1 MKKII
6 EAAQDLIDTI
16 EWHLDVDHVDNH
28 EIMQQVDILQ
38 KLIRLAGVAGEKK
51 HLIKNICEYLECDD
65 FPGERRT
72 NENTLKRLLYFAVM
86 YRWRAG
92 GIAIDNGDD
101 IMEMLGRDR
110 TSKYHY
116 KYLLQNDNYIRRQTM
131 NFLKMYQYESELI

>member
-16 EWHLDVDHVDNH
+16 GWHLDVDHVDNH

-38 KLIRLAGVAGEKK
+38 KLIKQPKSGENK

-65 FPGERRT
+65 FPGEKRT
-72 NENTLKRLLYFAVM
+72 TKNTLKKLFYFAVM
-86 YRWRAG
+86 YRWFG
-92 GIAIDNGDD
+92 EGLKVDNGDD